1 MARRRRSTHFRRWY
15 QEHGTTPITALA
27 VVLGCTEG
35 SVHHYLGGAAIPR
48 PAILRNLTKLT
59 GLPLEAFLFP
69 FDPLALTPKESSDDR
84 E

>member
-15 QEHGTTPITALA
+15 QEHGTTIAAFA

-35 SVHHYLGGAAIPR
+35 SVRHYLGGAAIPR
-48 PAILRNLTKLT
+48 PEILRKLTTMT

-69 FDPLALTPKESSDDR
+69 FEPLAGAVDTEGVPR
-84 E
+84 